1 MSQKS
6 SVPPMRVQAEKL
18 VRDIRHA
25 ARKHHSAEK
34 KIRIVLEGLRSEE
47 STQPCAAA
55 KPSPRASTTP
65 GQRSFSKPVNAVCPV
80 TRPARSKAS

>member
-25 ARKHHSAEK
+25 SRKHHSAEE
-34 KIRIVLEGLRSEE
+34 KIRIVLEGLRGEE
-47 STQPCAAA
+47 SRGPV
-55 KPSPRASTTP
+55 PPRSHRREP
-65 GQRSFSKPVNAVCPV
+65 VLRLVKGISRSQ
-80 TRPARSKAS
+80 